1 MQATR
6 QPYELLVR
14 WRADGTLSG
23 AHVQWATV
31 VTDDEGAV
39 KAYPEKLEP
48 VALKEGEPGFPVA
61 DILSAAQIAALDAAA
76 KAEARAT
83 TAEAERDAALAA
95 KRDALIDRDRIAVE
109 RDTAK
114 AHYTEAFTER
124 NQAIAD
130 RDQAIVERDRAIVE
144 RDAALAERDV
154 VVRA

>member
-14 WRADGTLSG
+14 WRADGTISG
-23 AHVQWATV
+23 HVQWATV
-31 VTDDEGAV
+31 VTDDDGVA

-61 DILSAAQIAALDAAA
+61 DILSAAQIAALDSAA

-83 TAEAERDAALAA
+83 TAETERDAALAA
-95 KRDALIDRDRIAVE
+95 KRDALLDRDRVAAE

-114 AHYTEAFTER
+114 AQRVEALTER
-124 NQAIAD
+124 NQAITE